1 MCKDINLDKKLEYK
15 GYWYLPSSPNIK
27 VAGTLTYY
35 PNEKIILELI
45 GSFDDDIFNNNE
57 EHLIYGNTSDAKA
70 ITLVKCSK
78 FPFLNFSAGFP
89 IVRYRCDYLL
99 IGKHIGGLDE
109 KRQYSA
115 NIRIPE
121 LSYWCHPEA
130 LQTSLSF
137 DKNSKQINQI
147 CISFHTK
154 HENNKDIICNVQ
166 VNDNTSIILKKGIDY
181 TDTSLTP
188 QLEQYTYIKILKR
201 NKSSIIDLLADIRTF
216 EHFLSLATFDIVRSS
231 DITIFDEETCLH
243 ENEQNGVIINFI
255 HPFTERQN
263 VYKNNR
269 IHYYLF
275 DYLSIKEF
283 YPEMLRKW
291 YNVPEDLYPIR
302 LHLISSLKKQKLY
315 SSVDFL
321 VIIQA
326 IEGFWWRFRDDSYHK
341 KKSISK
347 KEKTKLHTLLSEL
360 IAEFEDVE
368 LINKASINIEA
379 VIDSRHYFSHFL
391 PKCKKPKALD
401 GMELFKESRKIR
413 VLLICCILSFVGL
426 QNHQIDTIFKKSNL
440 ELL

>member
-1 MCKDINLDKKLEYK
+1 MSKDINLDKKLEYK
-15 GYWYLPSSPNIK
+15 GYWYLPSVPNIK
-27 VAGTLTYY
+27 VAGTLKYY

-45 GSFDDDIFNNNE
+45 GSFNDDIFNGNG
-57 EHLIYGNTSDAKA
+57 EHLIYGNTSGAKA
-70 ITLVKCSK
+70 ITLVGCSK
-78 FPFLNFSAGFP
+78 FPSLNFSAGFP
-89 IVRYRCDYLL
+89 IVRYKCDYLL

-130 LQTSLSF
+130 LQTKLSF
-137 DKNSKQINQI
+137 DKNSKQISQI
-147 CISFHTK
+147 SISFHTK
-154 HENNKDIICNVQ
+154 NENNKDIICNVQ

-181 TDTSLTP
+181 TDTSLSP

-201 NKSSIIDLLADIRTF
+201 NKSSIIDLLTDIRTF

-231 DITIFDEETCLH
+231 DITIFDEETCLY
-243 ENEQNGVIINFI
+243 ENAKNYVTINFI
-255 HPFTERQN
+255 HPFTERQDICE
-263 VYKNNR
+263 NNR
-269 IHYYLF
+269 IHFYLF

-283 YPEMLRKW
+283 YPEMLKKW
-291 YNVPEDLYPIR
+291 YNIPEDLYPIR
-302 LHLISSLKKQKLY
+302 LHLINSLKKQKLY

-326 IEGFWWRFRDDSYHK
+326 IEGFWWRFREDSYHK
-341 KKSISK
+341 NNSISK
-347 KEKTKLHTLLSEL
+347 KEKTKLYTLLSKL
-360 IAEFEDVE
+360 IAEFKDVE

-379 VIDSRHYFSHFL
+379 VVDSRHYYSHFL
-391 PKCKKPKALD
+391 PKYKKPKALD

-413 VLLICCILSFVGL
+413 VLLICCVLSFVGL
-426 QNHQIDTIFKKSNL
+426 QNHQIDTIFQKSNL